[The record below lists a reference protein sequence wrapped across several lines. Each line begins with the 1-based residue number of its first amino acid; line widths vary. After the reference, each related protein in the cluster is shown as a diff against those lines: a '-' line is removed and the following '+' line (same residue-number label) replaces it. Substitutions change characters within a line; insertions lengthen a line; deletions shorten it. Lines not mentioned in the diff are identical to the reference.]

1 MIKHI
6 SGFDYLRGLAAFSV
20 VWIHASYTNNTL
32 AYLSRVNTY
41 TVPAFILMSI
51 YLL

>member
-6 SGFDYLRGLAAFSV
+6 SGFDYLRGLAAFAV
-20 VWIHASYTNNTL
+20 VWIHASYTNDTL

-41 TVPAFILMSI
+41 AVPAFILMSI